1 MGRIWAGSGPAGHA
15 GTWFDT
21 CKIGKMG
28 ASGAVVCVT
37 HMMKGKSMQ
46 GDNRYAGDA
55 ALELARRMQ
64 VAALVGSG
72 GVRREN
78 PDRPDGHI

>member
-1 MGRIWAGSGPAGHA
+1 
-15 GTWFDT
+15 
-21 CKIGKMG
+21 
-28 ASGAVVCVT
+28 
-37 HMMKGKSMQ
+37 MQ

-64 VAALVGSG
+64 VVALVGSG